1 MEHDKSEVLKALCAA
16 AKIARDAKASEEE
29 ILEAVKKRDENLAVK
44 CAAAFKLA
52 LSFA

>member
-1 MEHDKSEVLKALCAA
+1 MNHDKSNALKALCAA

-44 CAAAFKLA
+44 RAGPG
-52 LSFA
+52 